1 METKFYS
8 DSFVLDL
15 SKQKMNLQE
24 KNSRFNSQSFTKFT
38 FPFEVN
44 IEDQFVHNIGDYASK
59 ESTGLP
65 NVLNGWFHHENKIS
79 EAKLTIITIQGTK
92 LTGQIDYGFEDIP
105 NYDKKLSEL
114 PLANYAVDDIHI
126 YAKEICAKKYPEV
139 NFNYPRLYTT
149 KYSPDDEIWD
159 AFDGYYND
167 LKPDG
172 SEMRRNYIDEN
183 LDIYNVNIIHPLP
196 YVLYLLKTG
205 FSDKGL
211 KLRGDILTDPDLV
224 QRCVFSGVPYFST
237 KSQIKYEFNFGSQDY
252 DEEYEGQGSN
262 DYVRYQKTLTIQKA
276 GEYRLTGFL
285 TFYKGKKKF
294 SIYNI
299 KLNGAVIW
307 SKFVDSDNS
316 TIVERIYFD
325 QLVNVSAYDS
335 ELEVYIY
342 HHNHEDSWNDP
353 ELARLK
359 FTSTTML
366 ESDVIEVDSNV
377 VTNKNE
383 IDLRRAVPEMTFG
396 EFVNRIKNWFNYE
409 IDVRGNEIFMNKL
422 NKDPDNIKSFQQYEV
437 SEPKRTLMSQ
447 RSYQIKFPELD
458 ESPEKLNLPIQLNSM
473 YYDSSGIK
481 LNGEPKTDTSVIE
494 IDGYCMPVLLPK
506 PGGYTTAVVRKDS
519 TTTLALVYYD
529 GLIGNQN
536 NAKNPP
542 GCEFPELWDKNWY
555 KFLRQRIYG
564 SQYED
569 SFLAYIEDISQYTI
583 KDYIYWHNNIH
594 QISSWGKE
602 MVSEN
607 VYKIS
612 ISTETIV

>member
-8 DSFVLDL
+8 DTFVLDL

-24 KNSRFNSQSFTKFT
+24 NNSRFNDKSFTKFT

-44 IEDQFVHNIGDYASK
+44 VEDQFVHYIGDYASK
-59 ESTGLP
+59 ENTGLP
-65 NVLNGWFHHENKIS
+65 NILNGWFHHENKIS
-79 EAKLTIITIQGTK
+79 EAKLTIITIQGNK
-92 LTGQIDYGFEDIP
+92 LIGQIDYGLEDIP

-114 PLANYAVDDIHI
+114 PLAKFAVDDIHI
-126 YAKEICAKKYPEV
+126 YAKEICTKKYPEV

-149 KYSPDDEIWD
+149 KYSPEDELWD

-172 SEMRRNYIDEN
+172 SEMRRNYLDEELN
-183 LDIYNVNIIHPLP
+183 IFNVNIIHPLP
-196 YVLYLLKTG
+196 YILYLLKTG
-205 FSDKGL
+205 FGDKGL
-211 KLRGDILTDPDLV
+211 ELKGDILTDPDLV
-224 QRCVFSGVPYFST
+224 QRCVFSGTEYFNRF
-237 KSQIKYEFNFGSQDY
+237 SQRRDTLTVDENEYDQFSNFSGMFYIKELKVQKKGEYKLRGYFNSRKVKGSNTGYIMMGSNKLWSFNSGSY
-252 DEEYEGQGSN
+252 DETNY
-262 DYVRYQKTLTIQKA
+262 
-276 GEYRLTGFL
+276 
-285 TFYKGKKKF
+285 
-294 SIYNI
+294 
-299 KLNGAVIW
+299 
-307 SKFVDSDNS
+307 
-316 TIVERIYFD
+316 YFD
-325 QLVNVSAYDS
+325 FSVNVPEDNTSLIFFLWRVSDRNGFATVISADLIGTALDDGGN
-335 ELEVYIY
+335 EE
-342 HHNHEDSWNDP
+342 
-353 ELARLK
+353 
-359 FTSTTML
+359 TG
-366 ESDVIEVDSNV
+366 V
-377 VTNKNE
+377 VTNPNE
-383 IDLRRAVPEMTFG
+383 VDLARAVPDMTFG
-396 EFVNRIKNWFNYE
+396 DFVNRIKNWFNYE
-409 IDVRGNEIFMNKL
+409 IDIRGNEIFMTKL

-447 RSYQIKFPELD
+447 RSYQIKFTELD
-458 ESPEKLNLPIQLNSM
+458 ESPEKLNLPINLNSM

-481 LNGEPKTDTSVIE
+481 LNGEPKSDTSIIE

-506 PGGYTTAVVRKDS
+506 PGGYTTAIVRKDS

-536 NAKNPP
+536 NAKNPS

-564 SQYED
+564 SKYED

-612 ISTETIV
+612 ITTETIV